1 MRVSFALG
9 FLLLLF
15 ACNKSTNESISEMSS
30 SEAAALKSKLIK
42 LEAQKDSLQVLLEEY
57 HLTDKLSWFGDME
70 SRSFKDIG
78 VEDPK
83 KYLIDALR
91 NNPSVIPIDG
101 VLGGTMFFT
110 DIEVL
115 GTKWIIASYEDGHIM
130 GRSIFTYQVNPK
142 TLEVEF
148 EILDQ
153 VSDF

>member
-1 MRVSFALG
+1 MRISFALG

-42 LEAQKDSLQVLLEEY
+42 LETQKDSLQVLLEEY
-57 HLTDKLSWFGDME
+57 HLANQLSWFGDME

-78 VEDPK
+78 IEEPK

-148 EILDQ
+148 AVLDQ